1 MTYTDPGAPEYE
13 FEWQNPDQKSF
24 DFGRVMS
31 NTFTSLFA
39 SPKPLLIAFVVGL
52 VLTVASAI
60 LMTSQIKGV
69 LDFSSAEEMMVSGTY
84 WGWTAFATVFGILL
98 AVWFQLVIV
107 QTSYASM
114 TNTEVPNNTHSRALR
129 MTIPMFIT
137 ALIYGIVCYVGMLP
151 ILIGFIFVWP
161 GWALAGPMMVHEDKG
176 IFSSLGASWTFAKG
190 NKRYIFLLLLVI
202 SIIGLVIYSVTLGI
216 GMVLTGINVMAGDP
230 TAALNMSVGQ
240 QLLYNGIAGLGGYA
254 MYALFASALTAAY
267 VEIKTINGGA
277 VSVGD
282 VFT

>member
-13 FEWQNPDQKSF
+13 FDWQNPDRKTF

-31 NTFTSLFA
+31 NAFSSLLA
-39 SPKPLLIAFVVGL
+39 NPRPVLIALLIGL

-69 LDFSSAEEMMVSGTY
+69 LDFSSPEEMMVSGTY
-84 WGWTAFATVFGILL
+84 WGWTVFASVFGLLL
-98 AVWFQLVIV
+98 AVWFQLVVV
-107 QTSYASM
+107 QTSYASI
-114 TNTEVPNNTHSRALR
+114 TGTEAPGNAYSRALR
-129 MTIPMFIT
+129 LTVPMFIT
-137 ALIYGIVCYVGMLP
+137 AIIYFIVCYIGMLP

-190 NKRYIFLLLLVI
+190 NKRYIFLLLLVMT
-202 SIIGLVIYSVTLGI
+202 IIGSVIYSVTLGI
-216 GMVLTGINVMAGDP
+216 GMVITGINVMAGDP
-230 TAALNMSVGQ
+230 TAAFNMTIGQ
-240 QLLYNGIAGLGGYA
+240 QLLYNGLAGVGGYA
-254 MYALFASALTAAY
+254 VYALFASALTAAY

-277 VSVGD
+277 ASVGD